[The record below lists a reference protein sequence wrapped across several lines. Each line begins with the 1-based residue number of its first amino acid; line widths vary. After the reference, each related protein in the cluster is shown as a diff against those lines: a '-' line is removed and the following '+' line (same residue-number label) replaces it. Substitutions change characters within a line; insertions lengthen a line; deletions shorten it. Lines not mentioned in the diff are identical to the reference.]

1 MDNNENEIDIDD
13 IIKALPVTEKVPVVA
28 LKKLLDEREQI
39 DEQEEKNISD
49 IRLKYQKLIQPLL
62 ERVICYVLFRLRKL
76 FVVAV

>member
-62 ERVICYVLFRLRKL
+62 ERVIC
-76 FVVAV
+76 